1 MDNPWLLWPTL
12 LVVDSLHYV
21 FARLLLPHLPPEVSG
36 FYIMVLAAVEVAC
49 FTRGR
54 LRLDLFRRHLV
65 FFLAIGFLVG
75 GSTYMSML
83 SVKFIDPGTASL
95 LSRAGVVFGVALGV
109 LWLGERLDRV
119 QSVGAGLSMV
129 GVFVVAFRPGHY
141 LRLGALLSLGSTLM
155 YALHAALVKRYGGGM
170 PFAIF
175 LLYRIVGTGL
185 CLGLIVAVAHGTTWG
200 AWLATGPNLTVGP
213 AGLGL
218 VLLTAT
224 VDVVFSRAL
233 YYLALRRLD
242 MSLHTIILTLSP
254 VVTMLWSFA
263 LFGSVPSLREVL
275 GGLAVLAGVALV
287 TGRPA
292 RGA

>member
-1 MDNPWLLWPTL
+1 MDNPWLLWSTL

-36 FYIMVLAAVEVAC
+36 FYIMVLAAIEVAC
-49 FTRGR
+49 FTGGR
-54 LRLDLFRRHLV
+54 IRFDLFRRHWI
-65 FFLAIGFLVG
+65 FFLTIGFLVG
-75 GSTYMSML
+75 ASTYMSML
-83 SVKFIDPGTASL
+83 SVKFIDPGTSSL

-109 LWLGERLDRV
+109 LWLGERFDRV
-119 QSVGAGLSMV
+119 QTLGAGLSMV
-129 GVFVVAFRPGHY
+129 GVFVVAFRPGHV

-175 LLYRIVGTGL
+175 LLYRIAGTGL
-185 CLGLIVAVAHGTTWG
+185 CLGLIVAVAHGTTFG
-200 AWLATGPNLTVGP
+200 AVLATSSTMSVGP

-233 YYLALRRLD
+233 YYLALRRLA

-287 TGRPA
+287 TARPRSA
-292 RGA
+292 